1 MPDICCIGHI
11 TLDEIVTIQNTT
23 HLPGGTS
30 WYFSNAISRLNVAY
44 QLITAVADNEKHFV
58 TALENIGINVRSYP
72 SSHTINFINNYAE
85 NQDHRTQK
93 VTQKADPFTQDQVSN
108 TNASI
113 VHLGPLVADDI
124 PTLLIPGLAATTKV
138 SLDVQGYLRDV
149 QGQKV
154 IPVKWENADAILPFI
169 YYLKA
174 NEHEQE
180 VLTGCTDIYEG
191 AKVLAAAGVKEVIIT
206 LGSLGSVILSEGQ
219 FYTIPAYK
227 PKAVVDATGCGDT
240 YMAGYLYKRVKGAGI
255 QEAGEFGA
263 AMATLNI
270 SKSGPFTGSIEEI
283 LQVLQLHN
291 EFKLATGNEH

>member
-11 TLDEIVTIQNTT
+11 TLDEIVTVQNTT

-30 WYFSNAISRLNVAY
+30 WYFSNAISRLDVQY
-44 QLITAVADNEKHFV
+44 QLITAIAATEKQFV
-58 TALENIGINVRSYP
+58 TALENIGVEVRSYK
-72 SSHTINFINNYAE
+72 STHTINFINNYAE
-85 NQDHRTQK
+85 NQNHRTQK
-93 VTQKADPFTQDQVSN
+93 VTQKADPFTETQVAA

-124 PTLLIPGLAATTKV
+124 PTSLIPGLAATTNV

-154 IPVKWENADAILPFI
+154 VPVQWKNANEILPFI
-169 YYLKA
+169 HYLKA
-174 NEHEQE
+174 NEYELE
-180 VLTGCTDIYEG
+180 VLTGCTDINEG
-191 AKVLAAAGVKEVIIT
+191 AKVLAAAGVAEVIVT
-206 LGSLGSVILSEGQ
+206 LGSLGSVILSKGQ

-227 PKAVVDATGCGDT
+227 PQAIVDATGCGDT

-270 SKSGPFTGSIEEI
+270 SKSGAFTGTKEEI
-283 LQVLQLHN
+283 LEVLRSSTL
-291 EFKLATGNEH
+291 